1 MKNVFSSQLIKLR
14 RQKSFSQGTLA
25 NKMFVSRQSIS
36 KWENGESEP
45 SIDKLIDLSDVFN
58 VDLNYLLIGKNKI
71 SKEIILRISSL
82 YKSFNKPV
90 LKDINLEVHGNERIA
105 LLGSNGTG
113 KSTFF
118 KTLIGLEKPDKGKIK
133 YTFNKHKY
141 LNVMP
146 QKDNLIGDLTVN
158 EQISLSASINKV
170 YSKEIINNLLNTF
183 EIFDYRNNYINSLSG
198 GQRRKISL
206 LISVIRKS
214 KLLLLDEPTVGMDLD
229 TIDFFWNYID
239 HIGGS
244 VITIT
249 HDFNQIDKFFSR
261 VILMKNGKIFRD
273 ASVDTIHSH
282 NQTIEQWYRINNKE

>member
-14 RQKSFSQGTLA
+14 RQRNFSQGALA

-71 SKEIILRISSL
+71 SKEIILKISSL
-82 YKSFNKPV
+82 YKAFNKPV
-90 LKDINLEVHGNERIA
+90 LKDINLDIHGNERIA
-105 LLGSNGTG
+105 LLGNNGTG
-113 KSTFF
+113 KSTLFR
-118 KTLIGLEKPDKGKIK
+118 TLIGIEKPDKGKIS
-133 YTFNKHKY
+133 YGFNKNKD

-146 QKDNLIGDLTVN
+146 QKDNLISGLKVKEHIN
-158 EQISLSASINKV
+158 LSAAINKN
-170 YSKEIINNLLNTF
+170 YSKELTNNLINKFNLVDNKN
-183 EIFDYRNNYINSLSG
+183 DYVSRLSG
-198 GQRRKISL
+198 GQKRKLSL
-206 LISVIRKS
+206 LISVIRPS

-229 TIDFFWNYID
+229 TIDFFWRYID
-239 HIGGS
+239 HTGGA

-261 VILMKNGKIFRD
+261 VILMKNGKIAQD

-282 NQTIEQWYRINNKE
+282 NQTIEQWYRIMNKE

>member
-71 SKEIILRISSL
+71 SKEIILKVSSL
-82 YKSFNKPV
+82 YKAFNKPV

-118 KTLIGLEKPDKGKIK
+118 KTLIGLEQPDKGKIK
-133 YTFNKHKY
+133 YSFNKRKY
-141 LNVMP
+141 LNVMT
-146 QKDNLIGDLTVN
+146 QKDIFIENIKIKEYIELIT
-158 EQISLSASINKV
+158 SIEKI
-170 YSKEIINNLLNTF
+170 YSKKLVSDMLDKF
-183 EIFDYRNNYINSLSG
+183 ELDDHKNDYVQNLSG
-198 GQRRKISL
+198 GQQRKLSL
-206 LISVIRKS
+206 LLSVIRPS

-229 TIDFFWNYID
+229 TIDFFWKYID
-239 HIGGS
+239 HVGGA

-261 VILMKNGKIFRD
+261 VILMKNGKIIKD

-282 NQTIEQWYRINNKE
+282 NQTIAQWYRIHNKE

>member
-14 RQKSFSQGTLA
+14 RQRNFSQGALA

-71 SKEIILRISSL
+71 SKETILKINSL
-82 YKSFNKPV
+82 YKAFNKPV
-90 LKDINLEVHGNERIA
+90 LKDINLEIHGNERIA
-105 LLGSNGTG
+105 LLGNNGTG

-118 KTLIGLEKPDKGKIK
+118 KTLIGLEKPDKGKIS
-133 YTFNKHKY
+133 YNFNKHKN

-146 QKDNLIGDLTVN
+146 QKDNLINDLKVN
-158 EQISLSASINKV
+158 EHINLSAAINKN
-170 YSKEIINNLLNTF
+170 YSKELTNHLLHKFNL
-183 EIFDYRNNYINSLSG
+183 FDNKDDYISGLSG
-198 GQRRKISL
+198 GQKRKLSL
-206 LISVIRKS
+206 LLSVIRPS

-229 TIDFFWNYID
+229 TIDFFWRYID
-239 HIGGS
+239 HIGGA

-261 VILMKNGKIFRD
+261 VVLMKNGKIAQD

>member
-1 MKNVFSSQLIKLR
+1 MKNVFSSQLVKLR

-71 SKEIILRISSL
+71 SKEIILKISSL

-90 LKDINLEVHGNERIA
+90 LKDLNLEVHGNERIA

-118 KTLIGLEKPDKGKIK
+118 KTLIGLEKPDKGNIK
-133 YTFNKHKY
+133 YSFNKHKY

-146 QKDNLIGDLTVN
+146 QKDIFIENIKIKEYIELIT
-158 EQISLSASINKV
+158 SIERI
-170 YSKEIINNLLNTF
+170 YSKKLVSDMLDKFELNDHKN
-183 EIFDYRNNYINSLSG
+183 DYVQNLSG
-198 GQRRKISL
+198 GQQRKLSL
-206 LISVIRKS
+206 LLSVIRPS

-229 TIDFFWNYID
+229 TIDFFWKYID
-239 HIGGS
+239 HVGGA

-261 VILMKNGKIFRD
+261 VILMKNGKIIKD

-282 NQTIEQWYRINNKE
+282 NQTIAQWYRIHNKE

>member
-14 RQKSFSQGTLA
+14 RQRNFSQGALA

-71 SKEIILRISSL
+71 SKEIILKIRSL
-82 YKSFNKPV
+82 YKAFNKPV
-90 LKDINLEVHGNERIA
+90 LKDINLEIHGNERVA
-105 LLGSNGTG
+105 LLGNNGTG
-113 KSTFF
+113 KSTLF
-118 KTLIGLEKPDKGKIK
+118 KTLIGIEKPDKGKIT
-133 YTFNKHKY
+133 YSFNKKKD

-146 QKDNLIGDLTVN
+146 QKDNLISGLKVN
-158 EQISLSASINKV
+158 EHINLSAAINKN
-170 YSKEIINNLLNTF
+170 YSKELTNNLINKFNLADNKN
-183 EIFDYRNNYINSLSG
+183 DYVSSLSG
-198 GQRRKISL
+198 GQKRKLSL
-206 LISVIRKS
+206 LISVIRPS

-229 TIDFFWNYID
+229 TIDFFWRYID

-261 VILMKNGKIFRD
+261 VILMKNGKIAQD

-282 NQTIEQWYRINNKE
+282 NQTIEQWYRIMNKE

>member
-71 SKEIILRISSL
+71 SKEIILKINSL
-82 YKSFNKPV
+82 YKAFNKPV

-146 QKDNLIGDLTVN
+146 QKDIFIENIKIKEYIELIT
-158 EQISLSASINKV
+158 SIERI
-170 YSKEIINNLLNTF
+170 YSKKLVSDMLDKF
-183 EIFDYRNNYINSLSG
+183 ELRNHKNDYVQNLSG
-198 GQRRKISL
+198 GQQRKLSL
-206 LISVIRKS
+206 LLSVIRPS

-229 TIDFFWNYID
+229 TIDFFWKYID
-239 HIGGS
+239 HVGGA

-261 VILMKNGKIFRD
+261 VILMKNGKIIKD

-282 NQTIEQWYRINNKE
+282 NQTIAQWYRIHNKE